1 MNHAGYAAAPTPFV
15 VTPDEAW
22 QAAARKTG
30 SRPHDHQAHLR
41 PMHPRHQP
49 SRPEEGGGGNEVVTT
64 GLTPVAEAT
73 RHRPDPNGLH
83 AWDDGG
89 HTLQDG
95 AGHATNGDSYKF
107 GGGSSPKARFRSTG
121 TSERRG

>member
-41 PMHPRHQP
+41 PTHPRHQS
-49 SRPEEGGGGNEVVTT
+49 SRPEEGGGGNEGVTT
-64 GLTPVAEAT
+64 GLTPVAEAA
-73 RHRPDPNGLH
+73 RHRPDPSGLH
-83 AWDDGG
+83 ARDDGG
-89 HTLQDG
+89 YTLQGG
-95 AGHATNGDSYKF
+95 AGHATNGDSYGF
-107 GGGSSPKARFRSTG
+107 GCGSSPKARFRSTG
-121 TSERRG
+121 TSDRRG